1 VHRSAKVGMP
11 CVGHKRYIAPSKDTP
26 QVCVSGNLHLLKEI
40 PRKTK
45 RHGDLE
51 YIMAKKHADPPHYT
65 FSFKPDTTN
74 QLRLPNR
81 AIDLAEFFPT
91 AESLMQ
97 LQPDERRKLV
107 AAVLAKPPRKWNRH
121 DFLSKL
127 IVQQIVSKELGKHS
141 VRAILKNETVRSDL
155 MLTYHSKQ
163 EHKPPRD
170 QRQRKR
176 PFDRQCE
183 RPSTPFQFA
192 LGLRRAATEPEDTL
206 PPLSSVAVVEL
217 KYSNV
222 TSHGKSHWRHG
233 LRINRK
239 RGPPL
244 EDAHFII
251 AILDPK
257 KCLSP
262 SLDYTNLNS
271 IKDHIFLFSC
281 SGVGFLSDVSVAVN
295 EAGKLPSAEYLARRG
310 FVAFKINPNALQEDK
325 EDGAPFLVDAFQEE
339 KQFCLA
345 RALVYCQ
352 QVCNLD
358 DPRPTLFQ
366 REYVECPRCGTVL
379 SCAERLTQHLS
390 KCSNYNYIEPGPQ
403 TKRQK
408 VKSHE

>member
-1 VHRSAKVGMP
+1 MQELKSRLEASGCFTGLPNPEVPARGDAAGYNVHGRTPTAHPQLCCSIDGPGFDERLNVSFSCGGCQHGIFDGCKLELAPWVNHVHRSAKVGMP
-11 CVGHKRYIAPSKDTP
+11 CVGQKRDIAPSKDTP

-183 RPSTPFQFA
+183 RPSSPFQFA
-192 LGLRRAATEPEDTL
+192 LGLRRAATEPEYVL
-206 PPLSSVAVVEL
+206 P
-217 KYSNV
+217 
-222 TSHGKSHWRHG
+222 
-233 LRINRK
+233 
-239 RGPPL
+239 
-244 EDAHFII
+244 
-251 AILDPK
+251 
-257 KCLSP
+257 
-262 SLDYTNLNS
+262 
-271 IKDHIFLFSC
+271 
-281 SGVGFLSDVSVAVN
+281 
-295 EAGKLPSAEYLARRG
+295 
-310 FVAFKINPNALQEDK
+310 
-325 EDGAPFLVDAFQEE
+325 
-339 KQFCLA
+339 
-345 RALVYCQ
+345 
-352 QVCNLD
+352 
-358 DPRPTLFQ
+358 
-366 REYVECPRCGTVL
+366 
-379 SCAERLTQHLS
+379 
-390 KCSNYNYIEPGPQ
+390 
-403 TKRQK
+403 
-408 VKSHE
+408 